1 MMMNCATLGG
11 MTQSRRKLYGNLAE
25 PWRRHI
31 GVNIHGLQVT
41 THHGRSLMD
50 GATTWAAKP
59 TASHVLQRN
68 PKFKSL
74 FDQLGFGPQAREAA
88 AVALMN
94 ISAESNSHCFT
105 AQPQGSFLGNDNA
118 IVFTDEDMEV
128 PYPDHRRP
136 FYLEGQINDVFIRR
150 ALVDTGSSVNIL
162 PLSVLTA
169 AGIPLSKII
178 QSQTSISGFG
188 NKSEVTIGHVQ
199 VNLKVGPIR
208 SLTKF
213 YVVDVDVAYHALLG
227 RPWLNKHK
235 LVVSTYHQCVKGRIG
250 LRPLRIPGNQAP
262 FNKDEAHYS
271 EAEFYTECTGARSN
285 PSKDFGTYLPS
296 WIEIRDLSNEELITI
311 VDQERKRHSEVNNHA
326 YDHPQCSKAPMPCVF
341 QEPMTAPRHMQD
353 GLAAVAE
360 QLETIDL
367 SEDPSGPRPIS
378 ISVHLTSEE
387 RAALISLLKEFR
399 DLLAAGFIKPI
410 KHPTWLANIVPV
422 KKKTGVIRI
431 CTDYRD
437 LNRAC
442 RKDEFPL
449 PNMDILIDA

>member
-1 MMMNCATLGG
+1 MEKAYWCKYSKPSSYNTPWPLADGWDDGTYDEVFPMDVPEECYLGASQQE
-11 MTQSRRKLYGNLAE
+11 TAAVTFHNLTEAE
-25 PWRRHI
+25 TSVMERYL
-31 GVNIHGLQVT
+31 GLKQ
-41 THHGRSLMD
+41 G
-50 GATTWAAKP
+50 P
-59 TASHVLQRN
+59 TASQVLQRN

-94 ISAESNSHCFT
+94 ISAESNPYCFA
-105 AQPQGSFLGNDNA
+105 AQPQRSFLGNDNS

-136 FYLEGQINDVFIRR
+136 LYLEGQINDVFIRR

-169 AGIPLSKII
+169 AGIPLSKIV

-188 NKSEVTIGHVQ
+188 NKSEVTVGYMQ

-262 FNKDEAHYS
+262 FNENEAHYS
-271 EAEFYTECTGARSN
+271 EAEFYTECTGAGSG

-296 WIEIRDLSNEELITI
+296 WTEIRDLSNEELITI
-311 VDQERKRHSEVNNHA
+311 VDRERKRHSAVNNHA
-326 YDHPQCSKAPMPCVF
+326 YDRPQCSKVTLP
-341 QEPMTAPRHMQD
+341 D
-353 GLAAVAE
+353 GRTV
-360 QLETIDL
+360 
-367 SEDPSGPRPIS
+367 
-378 ISVHLTSEE
+378 
-387 RAALISLLKEFR
+387 
-399 DLLAAGFIKPI
+399 
-410 KHPTWLANIVPV
+410 
-422 KKKTGVIRI
+422 
-431 CTDYRD
+431 YR
-437 LNRAC
+437 L
-442 RKDEFPL
+442 
-449 PNMDILIDA
+449 

>member
-11 MTQSRRKLYGNLAE
+11 MTQSHRKLYGNLAE
-25 PWRRHI
+25 TWRRHI
-31 GVNIHGLQVT
+31 SVNIRGLQVT
-41 THHGRSLMD
+41 THHGRLLMD
-50 GATTWAAKP
+50 GVTTQGP
-59 TASHVLQRN
+59 TASQVLQRN

-94 ISAESNSHCFT
+94 ISAESNSYCFT

-128 PYPDHRRP
+128 PYQDHRRP
-136 FYLEGQINDVFIRR
+136 LYLEGQINDVLIRR

-169 AGIPLSKII
+169 AGIPLSKIV
-178 QSQTSISGFG
+178 QSQTNISGFG
-188 NKSEVTIGHVQ
+188 NKSEVAVGHVQ

-271 EAEFYTECTGARSN
+271 EAEFYTEYTGAGSN
-285 PSKDFGTYLPS
+285 PSKDFGTYLLS
-296 WIEIRDLSNEELITI
+296 WTEICDLSNEELITV
-311 VDQERKRHSEVNNHA
+311 VDRERKRHSEVNNHA
-326 YDHPQCSKAPMPCVF
+326 YDHP
-341 QEPMTAPRHMQD
+341 
-353 GLAAVAE
+353 
-360 QLETIDL
+360 
-367 SEDPSGPRPIS
+367 
-378 ISVHLTSEE
+378 
-387 RAALISLLKEFR
+387 
-399 DLLAAGFIKPI
+399 
-410 KHPTWLANIVPV
+410 
-422 KKKTGVIRI
+422 
-431 CTDYRD
+431 
-437 LNRAC
+437 
-442 RKDEFPL
+442 
-449 PNMDILIDA
+449 